1 MAQAVRAAMDCG
13 GVPFQ
18 LIWPREEDQTH
29 DSYRP
34 MQTVMLRASFEQ
46 DGLVSSLHIEPAGD
60 VISPR
65 WLSAALHGRIDIKQ
79 GAIEQTNFPTDLA
92 MKVARALSV
101 KTWLVP
107 SHLPLGGVG

>member
-1 MAQAVRAAMDCG
+1 MAQAVRASMDCG

-18 LIWPREEDQTH
+18 LVWPREEDQAH

-34 MQTVMLRASFEQ
+34 MQTAMLRGSFDL

-60 VISPR
+60 TISPR

-79 GAIEQTNFPTDLA
+79 GAIDQTSFPTYLA
-92 MKVARALSV
+92 MKLARAPSV
-101 KTWLVP
+101 ET
-107 SHLPLGGVG
+107 